1 MAQKDLTPAER
12 EAELARREAVLA
24 AREAQL
30 AQEQAELADQRAD
43 FEQGKKSLLDNG
55 DKNFVNPK
63 EKLYDHLPHH
73 RPSDGHHHRGAVCAH
88 RPVSDPGRDPH
99 QLLWP
104 VRRLNLSGSPGNGGA
119 FFDALPNASS
129 LHPFT
134 KVIAFHPQYN
144 YNL

>member
-63 EKLYDHLPHH
+63 EKLYDHFPLT
-73 RPSDGHHHRGAVCAH
+73 V
-88 RPVSDPGRDPH
+88 H
-99 QLLWP
+99 QMDIIIGVL
-104 VRRLNLSGSPGNGGA
+104 
-119 FFDALPNASS
+119 LPNASS
-129 LHPFT
+129 LHTFA
-134 KVIAFHPQYN
+134 KVIAFHPQYD
-144 YNL
+144 YTL

>member
-30 AQEQAELADQRAD
+30 AQEQAELAGQRAD

-63 EKLYDHLPHH
+63 EKLYDHFPLTVHQM
-73 RPSDGHHHRGAVCAH
+73 DIIIGVLFCAH

-104 VRRLNLSGSPGNGGA
+104 CSAAESVR
-119 FFDALPNASS
+119 LPRKRRS
-129 LHPFT
+129 LF
-134 KVIAFHPQYN
+134 
-144 YNL
+144 

>member
-30 AQEQAELADQRAD
+30 AQEQAELAGQRAD

-55 DKNFVNPK
+55 DKNFVN
-63 EKLYDHLPHH
+63 
-73 RPSDGHHHRGAVCAH
+73 HRGAVCAH

-104 VRRLNLSGSPGNGGA
+104 VRRLNLSGSSGNGGA

-129 LHPFT
+129 LHTFA
-134 KVIAFHPQYN
+134 KVIAFHPQYD
-144 YNL
+144 YTL